1 MPLVK
6 AGRLVAVLSLHHA
19 TPRHWTPAQVGLAE
33 EVAERTWAAVER
45 ARAEEALRQSEA
57 SLQESDRRKD
67 EFLATLAHEL
77 RNPLA
82 PIRNALHLLRVAP
95 DRISADRVHGMLDRQ
110 VRSPEQYESAAR
122 RIDAGMNAA
131 RCLASILDEVEE
143 LRDPWLESHLK
154 GYEAEIGKISEL
166 AITAGVQ
173 GAPDQLADLIGH
185 LDQCALPVL
194 LAQSSGQDVEYRE
207 AFGRF
212 ERQLCASARN
222 SERA

>member
-1 MPLVK
+1 MYVNHSNAGVLASRQLKELDAAFEASKPAEVEFTPPDRKEVLE
-6 AGRLVAVLSLHHA
+6 GRLRLRDAHVRCLSRIERL
-19 TPRHWTPAQVGLAE
+19 PAD
-33 EVAERTWAAVER
+33 
-45 ARAEEALRQSEA
+45 
-57 SLQESDRRKD
+57 LQ
-67 EFLATLAHEL
+67 ATLKP
-77 RNPLA
+77 RLA
-82 PIRNALHLLRVAP
+82 RIDRSYQQTCRALNLSWSGVTTP
-95 DRISADRVHGMLDRQ
+95 PMLDRQ